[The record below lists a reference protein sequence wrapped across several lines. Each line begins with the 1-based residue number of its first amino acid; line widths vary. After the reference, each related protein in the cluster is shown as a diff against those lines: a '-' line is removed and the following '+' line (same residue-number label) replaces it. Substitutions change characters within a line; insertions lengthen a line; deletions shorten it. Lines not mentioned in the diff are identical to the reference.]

1 VLHLAAS
8 RTIYYICRI
17 KDRGQ
22 KRSFVLTEFGHA
34 ADVRSLATLYTEG
47 IKQKEMK
54 MKTRLTTLFVLLIA
68 ASLVTACGS
77 ASADAPQG
85 KAESVLSQE
94 EASALIDNALQALNN
109 GDYAAWS
116 RDWADDMKAAIKDP
130 DFQEYRQQVV
140 SQYGQ
145 YLALESIEIQP
156 GLNADRVRWVAVADF
171 EKGKI
176 KYTFSFLPDGK
187 QVKGIFPEAV
197 E

>member
-1 VLHLAAS
+1 
-8 RTIYYICRI
+8 
-17 KDRGQ
+17 
-22 KRSFVLTEFGHA
+22 
-34 ADVRSLATLYTEG
+34 
-47 IKQKEMK
+47 
-54 MKTRLTTLFVLLIA
+54 MKTRLTTLFVLSIA
-68 ASLVTACGS
+68 AVVAVACGS
-77 ASADAPQG
+77 APADAPQG

-94 EASALIDNALQALNN
+94 EASALIDNALQALNS

-116 RDWADDMKAAIKDP
+116 QDWADDMKAAIQDS
-130 DFQEYRQQVV
+130 DFQEYRGQVV

-156 GLNADRVRWVAVADF
+156 GTNADRVRWVVVAGF

-176 KYTFSFLPDGK
+176 KYTFSFLPDGR